1 MLDSSS
7 GPCFYLK
14 SHISAVILILSLLG
28 DDLDL
33 EAAESVNI
41 PMGAPN
47 RKMIEVNRPH
57 SLFISTKHWII
68 IKLIVHS
75 NTENCTLQNIIPLS
89 VTILSR

>member
-7 GPCFYLK
+7 GPCFNNSVTYLK
-14 SHISAVILILSLLG
+14 SHILAVILILSLLG

-47 RKMIEVNRPH
+47 RKMIEENRPH
-57 SLFISTKHWII
+57 SLLSQ
-68 IKLIVHS
+68 L
-75 NTENCTLQNIIPLS
+75 NIGL
-89 VTILSR
+89 